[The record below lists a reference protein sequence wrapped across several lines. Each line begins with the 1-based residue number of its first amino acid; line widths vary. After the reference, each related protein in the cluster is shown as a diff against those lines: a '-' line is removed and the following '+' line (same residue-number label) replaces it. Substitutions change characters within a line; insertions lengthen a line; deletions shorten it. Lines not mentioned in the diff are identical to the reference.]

1 MSVIKNF
8 TRTLA
13 VAVILLLSCKTVA
26 QTTTEQPILPW
37 EEDFVTKWGLNDDI
51 AWMAEDI
58 SEFDLQYND
67 GFRAGIWGLTASSA
81 RFYGL
86 IVNKA
91 VDERFNVKKSTEAV
105 AKYMHHLLAFHH
117 GDTLAAITMF
127 INTPLVEEH
136 DSLFKRP
143 SCSNKHISMKTLL
156 MLDSAYNAKQKTVI
170 VTKPIPFCTIV
181 STPAD
186 TTTVNQHLAVVDNAR
201 EVMTTGND
209 SSDQVKPAVVQEEEK
224 ATVYYV
230 KKGDTLSRIARI
242 YGVKVSDIMKWN
254 RLKGDVIWPDQM
266 LFIRMDK

>member
-13 VAVILLLSCKTVA
+13 LAVILLLSGNTDA
-26 QTTTEQPILPW
+26 QTTAEQPILPW
-37 EEDFVTKWGLNDDI
+37 EEDFATKWGLNDDI

-58 SEFDLQYND
+58 SEFDLNYND
-67 GFRAGIWGLTASSA
+67 GFRAGVWGLTASSA

-86 IVNKA
+86 IVNKV

-105 AKYMHHLLAFHH
+105 AKYMHNLIAFHH
-117 GDTLAAITMF
+117 GDTLAAITMY

-186 TTTVNQHLAVVDNAR
+186 TTANQHLAAVDNAR
-201 EVMTTGND
+201 EVMTAGND
-209 SSDQVKPAVVQEEEK
+209 SSDQVKPAVVQEEK
-224 ATVYYV
+224 AAVYYV
-230 KKGDTLSRIARI
+230 KKGDTLSRIARL

-254 RLKGDVIWPDQM
+254 KLKSDVIWPDQM